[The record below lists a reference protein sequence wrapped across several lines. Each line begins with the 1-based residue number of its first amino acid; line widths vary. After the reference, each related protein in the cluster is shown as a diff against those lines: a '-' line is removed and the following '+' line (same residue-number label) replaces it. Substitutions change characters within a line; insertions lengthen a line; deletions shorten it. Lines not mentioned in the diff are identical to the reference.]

1 MGKFLKHFFFFK
13 GQFCAVK
20 IGWSVRSVGN
30 VAPTTSN
37 QFFGTPKSSFWKKAQ
52 KNSGGWTRL
61 NGTLAER

>member
-1 MGKFLKHFFFFK
+1 MFFFFKEKVDGKIFETFPFFLK

-37 QFFGTPKSSFWKKAQ
+37 AIC
-52 KNSGGWTRL
+52 SGVGL
-61 NGTLAER
+61 V